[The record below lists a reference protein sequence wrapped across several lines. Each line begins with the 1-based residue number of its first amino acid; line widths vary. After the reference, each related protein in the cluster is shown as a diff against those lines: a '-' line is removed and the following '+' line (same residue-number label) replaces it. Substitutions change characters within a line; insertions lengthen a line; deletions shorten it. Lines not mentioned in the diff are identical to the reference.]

1 MRLACLMAG
10 TGRRLMPLT
19 TLHHKACLQLDK
31 RRIIDYQLSTFE
43 RAGIGHKTFVLGHG
57 AVELSRVLFESLQNS
72 HFSLLNNPLYHSF
85 NLDWSAWLALHQDD
99 GPVIY
104 YEGDLLI
111 PSSLLK
117 EVNNHPDE
125 ICVAMDSACQG
136 IGANAWQLTPQ
147 QNGICGGFIALV
159 KLGAAARQF
168 VVEQLAIQPYEG
180 EIQLYKILQRAFM
193 LFSTTY
199 IDTAGRPW
207 IRIDNLEELRRA
219 SLLAEEIVNS

>member
-19 TLHHKACLQLDK
+19 TLHHKSCLALDK

-43 RAGIGHKTFVLGHG
+43 QAGIGHKTFVVGHG
-57 AVELSRVLFESLQNS
+57 AAELSRVLFESLQNS
-72 HFSLLNNPLYHSF
+72 HFTLLNNPLYHSF

-104 YEGDLLI
+104 YEGDLLVS
-111 PSSLLK
+111 SSLLK
-117 EVNNHPDE
+117 EVNSHPDE
-125 ICVAMDSACQG
+125 ICVAMDSSCQ
-136 IGANAWQLTPQ
+136 NADDNALRLSAQ
-147 QNGICGGFIALV
+147 QHGPCGGFITLV
-159 KLGAAARQF
+159 KLGSAARQF
-168 VVEQLAIQPYEG
+168 VVEQLAMQPYEG

-199 IDTAGRPW
+199 IEAAGRPW
-207 IRIDNLEELRRA
+207 IRIDNLQQLQRA
-219 SLLAEEIVNS
+219 SQLAEKIVNS